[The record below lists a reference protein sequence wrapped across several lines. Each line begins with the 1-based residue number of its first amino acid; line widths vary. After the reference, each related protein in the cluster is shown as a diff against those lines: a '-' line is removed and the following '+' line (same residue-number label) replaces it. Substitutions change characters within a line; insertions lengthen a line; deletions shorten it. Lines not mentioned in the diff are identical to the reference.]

1 MWCPGW
7 CVLLGNLVESWS
19 VVADLWYLIALI
31 VGFGACLIVVH
42 GIDVRTGRMTADG
55 VTTVVLLVLAA
66 AVVVYLVAALI
77 APERF

>member
-19 VVADLWYLIALI
+19 AVADLWYLIALI

-42 GIDVRTGRMTADG
+42 GIDVRTGR
-55 VTTVVLLVLAA
+55 
-66 AVVVYLVAALI
+66 
-77 APERF
+77 